1 MQTLY
6 KYMPLSTLLKF
17 MDDPCLRVTP
27 SYCQND
33 PFEFGYSQND
43 IYKLKSV
50 NSNEDIGHAL
60 RDFSNLHGI
69 ISLSESK
76 DEVLMWSHYS
86 TNHTGVVVE
95 LLIDRSNPQSLFI
108 NSTDLHAEAFE
119 HSDFLFNSVNYSPE
133 RGYKTFS
140 TITDIDFVKK
150 HYYFTKAEQ
159 WKYEQEHRFI
169 TPLTWINRI
178 VFNDKGYEVAS
189 DILEHYLQGI
199 ICLNPNDVKEN
210 KRYEL
215 DSCYLTMI
223 LSNDA
228 KLIAK
233 LWDKSEAN
241 DIMFFIRLNQRYIGN
256 IYLGCKSDTNELIDA
271 LKGEHDAPFSINTK
285 YYDLFTGKGKKVFK
299 GVIDNNL
306 YKLNFQEVLFNL
318 YI

>member
-178 VFNDKGYEVAS
+178 VFNDKGYE
-189 DILEHYLQGI
+189 
-199 ICLNPNDVKEN
+199 
-210 KRYEL
+210 L